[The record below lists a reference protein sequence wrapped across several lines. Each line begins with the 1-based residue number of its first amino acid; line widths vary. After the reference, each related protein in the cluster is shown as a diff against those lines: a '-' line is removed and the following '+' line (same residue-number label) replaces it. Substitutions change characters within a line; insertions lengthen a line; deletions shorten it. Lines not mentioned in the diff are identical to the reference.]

1 MCDNTKIQYY
11 VLMPSKG
18 VPIPPTSGKDISC
31 PVNTSISTKDLPE
44 SFDARTQ
51 WPQLIH
57 PVRDQ
62 VIFIVALVACLV
74 HFCDDYKGGCGS
86 CWAFA
91 ASEVL
96 SDRLAIA
103 TQGKENVVLS
113 PMALVNCDTE
123 VSCVAPARRPT
134 YVSC

>member
-1 MCDNTKIQYY
+1 MVARVNNDPHSSWKAEMSPRFSGVTKRQA
-11 VLMPSKG
+11 LRMLG
-18 VPIPPTSGKDISC
+18 VRAPASVGKDISC
-31 PVNTSISTKDLPE
+31 PVNTSITAQGLPD

-51 WPQLIH
+51 WPEYIH

-62 VIFIVALVACLV
+62 
-74 HFCDDYKGGCGS
+74 GSCGS
-86 CWAFA
+86 CWAFS

-103 TQGKENVVLS
+103 TDGKMNAVLS

-123 VSCVAPARRPT
+123 VLRALLGLP
-134 YVSC
+134 

>member
-1 MCDNTKIQYY
+1 MT
-11 VLMPSKG
+11 LMQAKRMLG
-18 VPIPPTSGKDISC
+18 VRMPPTSGKDISC
-31 PVNTSISTKDLPE
+31 PVNTSVSTKDLPE

-62 VIFIVALVACLV
+62 
-74 HFCDDYKGGCGS
+74 GGCGS

-103 TQGKENVVLS
+103 TQGKQNVVLS

-123 VSCVAPARRPT
+123 VRPT
-134 YVSC
+134 GTAHARCPRIAIAC